1 MKYILTFEKLYT
13 VVVNAPNEDTA
24 IEKGLK
30 EFDKIETEI
39 FVEDI
44 EED

>member
-1 MKYILTFEKLYT
+1 MKYTLTIEKLCT
-13 VVVNAPNEDTA
+13 IVIDAPNEDIA
-24 IEKGLK
+24 VEKGLK